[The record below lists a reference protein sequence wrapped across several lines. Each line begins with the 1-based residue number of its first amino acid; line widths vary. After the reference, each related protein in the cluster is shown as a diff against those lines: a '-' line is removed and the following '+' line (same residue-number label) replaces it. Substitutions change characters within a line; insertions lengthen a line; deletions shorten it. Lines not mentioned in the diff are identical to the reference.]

1 MIGITACEN
10 NFNLYEKW
18 LEYFNVEYTV
28 LDYTDKDS
36 LTKFR
41 NINGLILSGG
51 IDIYPEL
58 YNDWETKE
66 DVGKY
71 NTFRDGFEYKLI
83 EQSII
88 RQIPILGICRGCQLL
103 NVYFNGSLIYDLQ
116 TIRNV
121 NHNKIDNNVM
131 RWHKI
136 NVFSDTLLHN
146 IVNLSEADVTSS
158 HHQAVDRL
166 GEGLTVN
173 AKSPDGIVEGI
184 EYRERANKSFLL
196 GIQWH
201 PERFDDFESPL
212 SKNILLSFLKDC
224 K

>member
-1 MIGITACEN
+1 MIGISVCEN
-10 NFNLYEKW
+10 DFDLYVKW
-18 LEYFNVEYTV
+18 LDYFSVEFVV
-28 LDYTDKDS
+28 LDYNDKDVLS
-36 LTKFR
+36 KFN

-88 RQIPILGICRGCQLL
+88 KGIPILGICRGCQMI
-103 NVYFNGSLIYDLQ
+103 NVYFNGSLIYDIPS
-116 TIRNV
+116 IRNV
-121 NHNKIDNNVM
+121 NHNKIDKDFM
-131 RWHKI
+131 RWHKV
-136 NVFSDTLLHN
+136 NVFSETLLYN
-146 IVNLSEADVTSS
+146 IVNSIEGDVTSS
-158 HHQAVDRL
+158 HHQSVDRL
-166 GEGLTVN
+166 GEGLSVN
-173 AKSPDGIVEGI
+173 AKSPDGIIEGI
-184 EYRERANKSFLL
+184 EYRDTDNKPFLL

-201 PERFDDFESPL
+201 PERFNDLDNPF
-212 SKNILLSFLKDC
+212 SKNILLSFVEAC

>member
-1 MIGITACEN
+1 MIGISLCESK
-10 NFNLYEKW
+10 FDLYEKW
-18 LEYFNVEYTV
+18 LKHFNIEYII
-28 LDYTDKDS
+28 LDYNDKDA
-36 LTKFR
+36 LTKF
-41 NINGLILSGG
+41 NTVQGLILSGG
-51 IDIYPEL
+51 VDIYPEL

-83 EQSII
+83 EESIK
-88 RQIPILGICRGCQLL
+88 RNIPILGICRGCQML
-103 NVYFNGSLIYDLQ
+103 NVYFNGSLIYDIPS
-116 TIRNV
+116 IRNV
-121 NHNKIDNNVM
+121 NHDKIDNDTI

-136 NVFSDTLLHN
+136 SIFNGSLLKN
-146 IVNLSEADVTSS
+146 IVHISEGDVTSS
-158 HHQAVDRL
+158 HHQSVDRL

-184 EYRERANKSFLL
+184 EYRNGEDKPLLL

-201 PERFDDFESPL
+201 PERFIDLDSPL
-212 SKNILLSFLKDC
+212 SKDILLSFIKAC

>member
-1 MIGITACEN
+1 MIGITSCET
-10 NFNLYEKW
+10 NFDLYIKW

-36 LTKFR
+36 MTKFR

-88 RQIPILGICRGCQLL
+88 RNLPILGICRGCQML

-121 NHNKIDNNVM
+121 DHNKIDNNVM
-131 RWHKI
+131 RRHKI
-136 NVFSDTLLHN
+136 NVFNDTLLHN
-146 IVNLSEADVTSS
+146 IVNISEAGVTSS

-184 EYRERANKSFLL
+184 EYRERTNKSFLL

-201 PERFDDFESPL
+201 PERFEDFESPL

>member
-1 MIGITACEN
+1 MIGISLCEK
-10 NFNLYEKW
+10 NFDLYEKW
-18 LEYFNVEYTV
+18 LKHFKIEYAV
-28 LDYTDKDS
+28 LDYNDKDVMS
-36 LTKFR
+36 KFQD
-41 NINGLILSGG
+41 INGLILSGG

-66 DVGKY
+66 DTGKY

-83 EQSII
+83 EQSIE
-88 RQIPILGICRGCQLL
+88 RNLPILGICRGCQML
-103 NVYFNGSLIYDLQ
+103 NVYFNGSLIYDIPS
-116 TIRNV
+116 IRNV
-121 NHNKIDNNVM
+121 NHNKIDDNKM

-136 NVFSDTLLHN
+136 NVFSDTLLKS
-146 IVNLSEADVTSS
+146 IVKDSEDEVTSS

-184 EYRERANKSFLL
+184 EYRDRGNKPFLL

-201 PERFDDFESPL
+201 PERFDDFGSPL
-212 SKNILLSFLKDC
+212 SKDILLTFYNAC

>member
-1 MIGITACEN
+1 MIGISLCEK
-10 NFNLYEKW
+10 NFDLYVKW
-18 LEYFNVEYTV
+18 LEYFKVEYTV
-28 LDYTDKDS
+28 LDYTDKQVQ
-36 LTKFR
+36 TRFQE
-41 NINGLILSGG
+41 INGLILSGG

-83 EQSII
+83 EQSIS
-88 RQIPILGICRGCQLL
+88 RNIPILGICRGCQML
-103 NVYFNGSLIYDLQ
+103 NINFNGSLIYDIPS
-116 TIRNV
+116 IRNV
-121 NHNKIDNNVM
+121 NHNKIDENIM

-136 NVFSDTLLHN
+136 NILKDTLLHSIIN
-146 IVNLSEADVTSS
+146 ENEGEVTSS
-158 HHQAVDRL
+158 HHQSVDRL

-173 AKSPDGIVEGI
+173 AKAPDGIVEGI
-184 EYRERANKSFLL
+184 EYRDKENKPFLL

-201 PERFDDFESPL
+201 PERFDNYDDPL
-212 SKNILLSFLKDC
+212 SKDVLSAFTKSC